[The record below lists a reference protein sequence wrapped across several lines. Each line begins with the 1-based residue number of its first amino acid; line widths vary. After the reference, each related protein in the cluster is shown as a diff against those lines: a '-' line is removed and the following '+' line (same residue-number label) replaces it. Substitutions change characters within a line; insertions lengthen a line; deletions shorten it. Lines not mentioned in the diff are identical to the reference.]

1 MSVLLLVLYS
11 HVSIGIKLVLYKYYY
26 IIINIISLVLDL
38 HGHS

>member
-1 MSVLLLVLYS
+1 MLVVVL
-11 HVSIGIKLVLYKYYY
+11 KLVLYKYYY